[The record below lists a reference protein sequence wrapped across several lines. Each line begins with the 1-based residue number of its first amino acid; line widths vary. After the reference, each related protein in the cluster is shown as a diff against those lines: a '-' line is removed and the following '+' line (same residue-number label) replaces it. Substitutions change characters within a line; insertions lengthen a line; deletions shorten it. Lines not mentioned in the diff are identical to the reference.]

1 MSFGSKVFEALNLDN
16 AKGRARRKKADA
28 RYLHKP
34 LPPASLRFY
43 NDAFNR
49 VDRTVQQLLRNYGL
63 SSRSLALAKSAY
75 EVRLGKGATFGDL
88 LKMDVFQPNT
98 YNQDLLPEDVFG
110 GFRRREQQQTAKFL
124 AYHFFLH
131 RPQRTE
137 HILFHEIVVGYLVH
151 AVTGGQQSLRHDLP
165 LKSPEGYLP
174 IVNYLVERLAKLNHL
189 NPGQFAALHFEDG
202 KTVNA
207 ILSPCTK
214 ELMLVGAE
222 LYWYLDL
229 FARWARKYSPGEA
242 LEFIYNFFLL
252 PFVERELDEPGWRL
266 RSDASRRIDEVFN
279 STLFKRFPNYGEGFG
294 DPEVA
299 RAVCRCF
306 EAVWYR
312 PRGG

>member
-1 MSFGSKVFEALNLDN
+1 MSFGSEIFQGLNLDN
-16 AKGRARRKKADA
+16 AKGRAQRKKTDEK
-28 RYLHKP
+28 YLHKP
-34 LPPASLRFY
+34 LPPSSLRFY
-43 NDAFNR
+43 NDAFKK
-49 VDRTVQQLLRNYGL
+49 VDRTVQKLLRKYNL
-63 SSRSLALAKSAY
+63 SSRSLELAKSAY
-75 EVRLGKGATFGDL
+75 GVRVGKGATFGDL
-88 LKMDVFQPNT
+88 LKMDVFQLKT
-98 YNQDLLPEDVFG
+98 YNQDLLPDDAFG
-110 GFRRREQQQTAKFL
+110 GFRRRERQLSASFL

-151 AVTGGQQSLRHDLP
+151 AITGGRQSLRHELP
-165 LKSPEGYLP
+165 LKSPEGYLS

-189 NPGQFAALHFEDG
+189 SPGQLVALHLEDR

-214 ELMLVGAE
+214 ELMLAGAE
-222 LYWYLDL
+222 LYWYLDF
-229 FARWARKYSPGEA
+229 FARWARKYSPADA

-266 RSDASRRIDEVFN
+266 RSDASRRIDEAFN
-279 STLFKRFPNYGEGFG
+279 ATLFKHYPNYGKGFG

-299 RAVCRCF
+299 RTVCKCF
-306 EAVWYR
+306 EVVWYR